1 MLMDRIIGAFT
12 FRRQVYAEVE
22 NDTSFTSTAWILVIV
37 VSLLSQLGTAA
48 TADSIG
54 GWLLGAIGGTVA
66 AIAGFALAAFVIST
80 LGKALFQAD
89 VNFEEM
95 VRTLGLAY
103 VWNIIGVV
111 GIVGGII
118 PALGCI
124 LTPLLCVVP
133 ILQFISWFFAAQEAL
148 DLDTGQTLITIVLG
162 VIAQWILV
170 AIVGAIMGAMGL
182 AAAGV
187 GSLLGGG

>member
-22 NDTSFTSTAWILVIV
+22 NDTSFTSTAWIIV
-37 VSLLSQLGTAA
+37 VVVSFLSQFGAAA
-48 TADSIG
+48 TPGDLGA
-54 GWLLGAIGGTVA
+54 WLLGTIGGTVA

-103 VWNIIGVV
+103 VWNIIGVL
-111 GIVGGII
+111 GIVGII
-118 PALGCI
+118 PPLGCI

-148 DLDTGQTLITIVLG
+148 DLDTGQTLITIILG

-170 AIVGAIMGAMGL
+170 AIVGAILGAMGL